1 MKLVVGLG
9 NPGSEYT
16 KTRHNVG
23 FMALDFLQKA
33 FSASVFCE
41 DKKSSSLMANSL
53 IDQEKILLV
62 KPNTFMNE
70 SGKAVRA
77 LVDFYKLA
85 PNDIVVIHDDL
96 DIAPATMR
104 TTESSRAAGHNGV
117 QDIIE
122 KLGTQD
128 FFRIRIGIGR
138 PTEVNGACMPSHD
151 FVLQNFSE
159 EELDNLTELFPK
171 IKEEVFAFLKR

>member
-1 MKLVVGLG
+1 MKLIVGLG
-9 NPGSEYT
+9 NPGSEHT
-16 KTRHNVG
+16 QTRHNVG
-23 FMALDFLQKA
+23 FIALDFLQNA

-41 DKKSSSLMANSL
+41 DKKSTSLMANCL

-62 KPNTFMNE
+62 KPLTYMNE
-70 SGKAVRA
+70 SGKSVRA

-85 PNDIVVIHDDL
+85 PSDIIVIHDDL
-96 DIAPATMR
+96 DIAPGTLR

-151 FVLQNFSE
+151 FVLQKFSDD
-159 EELDNLTELFPK
+159 ELKNLSTLFPK
-171 IKEEVFAFLKR
+171 IKEEVLTFLAR